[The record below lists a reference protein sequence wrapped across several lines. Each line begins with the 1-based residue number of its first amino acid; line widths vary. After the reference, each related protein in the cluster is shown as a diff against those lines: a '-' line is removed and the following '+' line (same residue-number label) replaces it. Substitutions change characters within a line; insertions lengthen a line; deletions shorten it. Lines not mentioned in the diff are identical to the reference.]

1 MILIQFVGFNLNQIK
16 KRNCTVVSSQI
27 LNMTIVNR
35 RKGFFHKCDSVNMIG
50 CVDQIIICLVFIWI
64 KGLHNG
70 GPAPFGFR
78 VVDQKLVINDLEAF
92 YVRKMFDAALNRRGF
107 TDLIREMREAGI
119 RGRNGSPIKYTQ
131 IYEILRNEKYAGIYV
146 YSVEG
151 CRHRKTRLETQD
163 AIRLDGAIPAI
174 VDKNTFFEVQKIMD
188 DRKQTGKN
196 PGTYLCSGLVY
207 CQCGEKMHVC
217 GAPDRKGGQYH
228 YYYCKKHCGAPVV
241 RVSQVDKAVKDY
253 LAQLLSEPMQMKIA
267 QFLRSYKDHRRD
279 CRESFDAALQKQIAA
294 KEQEYDTLMRNMSVM
309 VLAPDILSDIHEK
322 MKTIKEEIKVLENT
336 TPPEEYSTDVILDW
350 LKSIRT
356 APDSRAVHLLVK
368 RIDVVSDNEKTDFNV
383 VSTLESVSEK
393 LVAAI
398 GFEPMTGRV

>member
-1 MILIQFVGFNLNQIK
+1 M
-16 KRNCTVVSSQI
+16 
-27 LNMTIVNR
+27 
-35 RKGFFHKCDSVNMIG
+35 
-50 CVDQIIICLVFIWI
+50 

-78 VVDQKLVINDLEAF
+78 VVDQKLIINELEAF

-151 CRHRKTRLETQD
+151 CRHRKSRLETQD

-207 CQCGEKMHVC
+207 
-217 GAPDRKGGQYH
+217 
-228 YYYCKKHCGAPVV
+228 
-241 RVSQVDKAVKDY
+241 
-253 LAQLLSEPMQMKIA
+253 
-267 QFLRSYKDHRRD
+267 
-279 CRESFDAALQKQIAA
+279 
-294 KEQEYDTLMRNMSVM
+294 
-309 VLAPDILSDIHEK
+309 
-322 MKTIKEEIKVLENT
+322 
-336 TPPEEYSTDVILDW
+336 
-350 LKSIRT
+350 
-356 APDSRAVHLLVK
+356 
-368 RIDVVSDNEKTDFNV
+368 
-383 VSTLESVSEK
+383 
-393 LVAAI
+393 
-398 GFEPMTGRV
+398 